1 MEGEATSV
9 FEWRRQ
15 TVLGVFF
22 GVVTVLTGA
31 LLWEVLPTVFFA
43 ITIAY
48 ILYPVRKRLVHYG
61 MGGRMAAVIS
71 TVTAFL
77 IGVLLAAPLFGALY
91 FRRGELFEFLR
102 QLPATLTL
110 TAGEFSY
117 SIDIAAVL
125 TAAREASG
133 QVAVSGI
140 RVLPVVALKLFVFT
154 LVVYALLLR
163 PEQIK
168 RSLLNPIPGRHH
180 DIVMAFHERTRSI
193 LYAIYVLQAAVAFG
207 TFVIALGVFLVLGYE
222 SAFAL
227 AVISGVL
234 QFIPI
239 LGPSVVIIVLTGV
252 QVVAGDING
261 AIIIFVVGMVVIGFL
276 PDALIRPRLARLTT
290 GMPGSLYFVG
300 FTGGIL
306 SVGLVGLVAGP
317 VVVALLAEAV
327 SLLTAESTT
336 VQQELTESGTAAE
349 PDSG

>member
-1 MEGEATSV
+1 MV
-9 FEWRRQ
+9 EWRRR
-15 TVLGVFF
+15 TVLGVCFIA
-22 GVVTVLTGA
+22 GTVLTGA
-31 LLWEVLPTVFFA
+31 LLWEVLPTVFFG

-48 ILYPVRKRLVHYG
+48 ILYPVRKRLVGYG
-61 MGGRMAAVIS
+61 ASGRLAALVS

-77 IGVLLAAPLFGALY
+77 IGVLLAAPLVGALY

-110 TAGEFSY
+110 TAGQFSY
-117 SIDIAAVL
+117 SIEIGAVL
-125 TAAREASG
+125 TAARQASG
-133 QVAVSGI
+133 QVAVSGV

-163 PEQIK
+163 PDEIK
-168 RSLLNPIPGRHH
+168 RSLLDPVPGRHH

-207 TFVIALGVFLVLGYE
+207 TFVIGLGVFLVLGYE
-222 SAFAL
+222 SAFTL
-227 AVISGVL
+227 AVVCGVL

-239 LGPSVVIIVLTGV
+239 LGPSVVIVVLTGV
-252 QVVAGDING
+252 QVIAGDING
-261 AIIIFVVGMVVIGFL
+261 AIVIFVVGMVVIGFL

-300 FTGGIL
+300 FTGGVL

-327 SLLTAESTT
+327 GLLSAETTT
-336 VQQELTESGTAAE
+336 VQQELTESGAAAE
-349 PDSG
+349 PEGG